1 MEKEKRLIDA
11 DALRQSMENKIYWGQ
26 SNNVACLEA
35 IDDAPTVDAVE
46 VVRCKDC
53 KHWKYDARKLCGRC
67 DALICY
73 RPDYFWCMY
82 GERRTDNA

>member
-1 MEKEKRLIDA
+1 MADQKRLIV
-11 DALRQSMENKIYWGQ
+11 DALKKYHDAQFTPGVYEHSIFGKAAML
-26 SNNVACLEA
+26 LEA
-35 IDDAPTVDAVE
+35 DAVE

-67 DALICY
+67 DALMCY

-82 GERRTDNA
+82 GERRIDNG